1 VASPSD
7 LRPDMRPDMR
17 YAGFWLRV
25 SPAVLDL
32 IVLSLALGVFVS
44 FVAIAKGTPAA
55 FLNLRPGDPPSAVV
69 AAFGKPALALI
80 VLFFIVSGW
89 LYFALLDSSPWQGTL
104 GKKFFGLIVTDTDG
118 RRITFGRAT
127 RRYFCGH
134 FWLSLIHIFS
144 RSEGLKHLKPGQVAF
159 TVISENST
167 REAHRLIAA
176 GIGLALPADKSM
188 YGYLSEHHSFGETEE
203 VAGEYTEEL
212 AAEMLATTLNVDC
225 LLYTSG

>member
-1 VASPSD
+1 MASPSD

-134 FWLSLIHIFS
+134 FWICVPTVGVLYFTTDCICAGMTS
-144 RSEGLKHLKPGQVAF
+144 RKQALHDSITSCLVLRKDEGDGRRK
-159 TVISENST
+159 
-167 REAHRLIAA
+167 
-176 GIGLALPADKSM
+176 
-188 YGYLSEHHSFGETEE
+188 
-203 VAGEYTEEL
+203 
-212 AAEMLATTLNVDC
+212 
-225 LLYTSG
+225 

>member
-1 VASPSD
+1 MASGS
-7 LRPDMRPDMR
+7 DMRPDMR

-25 SPAVLDL
+25 SPAVLDML
-32 IVLSLALGVFVS
+32 VLSLALGVFVS

-69 AAFGKPALALI
+69 GAFGKPALALI

-134 FWLSLIHIFS
+134 FWICVPTVGVLYLTTDCICAGMTS
-144 RSEGLKHLKPGQVAF
+144 RKQALHDSITSCLVLRKDEGDGRRK
-159 TVISENST
+159 
-167 REAHRLIAA
+167 
-176 GIGLALPADKSM
+176 
-188 YGYLSEHHSFGETEE
+188 
-203 VAGEYTEEL
+203 
-212 AAEMLATTLNVDC
+212 
-225 LLYTSG
+225 